1 LDFIAHCH
9 STPFCF
15 AEHSIG
21 LRIKACRRT
30 VSGYISNQNSNP
42 GVLLSDWIFLD
53 SLQQKIKIV
62 AADFPAWPVIQEAI
76 HSIDEQIA

>member
-1 LDFIAHCH
+1 M
-9 STPFCF
+9 
-15 AEHSIG
+15 
-21 LRIKACRRT
+21 ACRRT